1 MTTTEVSTIVGRS
14 FARIRAE
21 GTPGASTFPTGVVR
35 GVAFGG
41 KLDGVGVVVTSF
53 SFVILITDVYA
64 TRERRAL
71 VKINTHRGYAP
82 SSLGA
87 MRRL

>member
-41 KLDGVGVVVTSF
+41 KLDGVGVGVVVTSF
-53 SFVILITDVYA
+53 SFVILITAVYA
-64 TRERRAL
+64 TRERRA
-71 VKINTHRGYAP
+71 
-82 SSLGA
+82 
-87 MRRL
+87 